1 MATKYTH
8 KEKLCVEYPVIK
20 DIKRKMKDNDDI
32 SESQVKK
39 FDSRVRGS
47 PFLLEIIQ
55 HAQKLFESTPND
67 KDETRENKRLG
78 MIIRGHLDT
87 IKNRDK
93 EIAELKE
100 KLETQENE
108 LNTRRAYD

>member
-1 MATKYTH
+1 M
-8 KEKLCVEYPVIK
+8 
-20 DIKRKMKDNDDI
+20 KRNDDI

-55 HAQKLFESTPND
+55 HAQELFENVPD
-67 KDETRENKRLG
+67 KKERTAENRRLG

>member
-55 HAQKLFESTPND
+55 HAQELFENVPD
-67 KDETRENKRLG
+67 KKERTAENRRLG
-78 MIIRGHLDT
+78 IIIMGHLDT